1 MFRSFPAEEHVFGN
15 PQRPCPPG
23 NPTAVEGGPLSVTLS
38 GPLTLHL
45 AFYAFPNAAGFLTR
59 RRKILPTSPLRWEF
73 GLSWS
78 QARVA
83 SSVYGKDGEK
93 QGEVWRPAGE
103 QPRPARG
110 HSVCH
115 PTRSPDVGQCLGG
128 SSPARKTQ
136 TAHAH
141 MTLEHSSS
149 QESSFAGGSFS
160 YSLTVPW
167 SSHHPPLNG
176 GSPSVCHP
184 SLGGAPSLSTAPR
197 SHSEQPSLILLK
209 IASPPHLL
217 TK

>member
-23 NPTAVEGGPLSVTLS
+23 SPTAVERGPLSVTLS

-59 RRKILPTSPLRWEF
+59 RRKILPTSPLRREF

-83 SSVYGKDGEK
+83 SAVYGKDGEK

-103 QPRPARG
+103 QSRPARG

-149 QESSFAGGSFS
+149 QESSFSGGSFS
-160 YSLTVPW
+160 YSLTVPR
-167 SSHHPPLNG
+167 SSRHPASEWRVTLRVPPQPRSGALPQHRTSLAQRTAKSYFAKNHV
-176 GSPSVCHP
+176 STPSVD
-184 SLGGAPSLSTAPR
+184 
-197 SHSEQPSLILLK
+197 
-209 IASPPHLL
+209 
-217 TK
+217 